1 MIGWLKEILRKA
13 ELEDL
18 IAALIGILITA
29 VVLVPLTLV
38 IFKVISI
45 WFLSDIVKIS
55 LVAVAL
61 YLIYF
66 ALKTYLPE
74 RAYYEFGMIL
84 GLALVLLGSVAT
96 ASYFGLFQAPLNQG
110 IYVKVGDL
118 GVVPENESFIVKLK
132 VCLDEY
138 SDPVDV
144 LRIKVNIYDKEG
156 YIAWTNEEDYKVGPI
171 GPGACVDKDIEI
183 PGLKSGEYALFV
195 LVKDKEGN
203 LLPFKNTFVEDKYFG
218 FTVSTHVKKPVPTM
232 AAKVLDV
239 LPKVSTLLT
248 TLALMYILI

>member
-144 LRIKVNIYDKEG
+144 LRMLIKI
-156 YIAWTNEEDYKVGPI
+156 
-171 GPGACVDKDIEI
+171 
-183 PGLKSGEYALFV
+183 LKF
-195 LVKDKEGN
+195 
-203 LLPFKNTFVEDKYFG
+203 
-218 FTVSTHVKKPVPTM
+218 
-232 AAKVLDV
+232 LD
-239 LPKVSTLLT
+239 
-248 TLALMYILI
+248 